1 MKEYM
6 SEVREY
12 QARALYVD
20 GHFEGLVHSEGLLYL
35 HLPNLCLLLNSR
47 VYLSLCLA
55 SSSTPGC
62 TYPYVH
68 PLSTFFYPRTIW
80 SLLKFHPT
88 HRLII
93 ICVIDTRNLK
103 VCLFSQVYVGLLKY

>member
-1 MKEYM
+1 MLMATLRVY
-6 SEVREY
+6 ST
-12 QARALYVD
+12 
-20 GHFEGLVHSEGLLYL
+20 L
-35 HLPNLCLLLNSR
+35 HIPNLCLLLNSR
-47 VYLSLCLA
+47 VYLSLCL
-55 SSSTPGC
+55 SSLYFSD
-62 TYPYVH
+62 
-68 PLSTFFYPRTIW
+68 PRTIW

>member
-68 PLSTFFYPRTIW
+68 PLSTFFIQEPSGVFSNFI
-80 SLLKFHPT
+80 LP
-88 HRLII
+88 
-93 ICVIDTRNLK
+93 ID
-103 VCLFSQVYVGLLKY
+103 

>member
-20 GHFEGLVHSEGLLYL
+20 GHFEGLVHPEGLLHL

-47 VYLSLCLA
+47 VYLSLCL
-55 SSSTPGC
+55 SSL
-62 TYPYVH
+62 Y
-68 PLSTFFYPRTIW
+68 FFYPRTIW

-103 VCLFSQVYVGLLKY
+103 VYLFSQVYVGLLKY